1 MSHFYYCYS
10 LLSGLSASIHLACTQ
25 IFLKFIR
32 CPVFFFFLLWILN
45 HSSLFWLLIVCT
57 VILFKIMLLFYSKFS
72 NNFYFPSAKKKKKN
86 SSSTLHTITSIIL
99 SDPISYNCS
108 LTPRQ
113 SHWPPRHF
121 SKMLDL
127 LSPRAF
133 ALPHSTAF
141 VTTHHTTW
149 FLSIYSLYIY
159 TSRLVLRLWPHTLKI
174 WGKI

>member
-32 CPVFFFFLLWILN
+32 CPGFFFYYESSIIPLYSDFWSLVLSYYLKSCCSSTQNSPITSTFPLLKKK
-45 HSSLFWLLIVCT
+45 IVPQRC
-57 VILFKIMLLFYSKFS
+57 IQLPLLFCLIP
-72 NNFYFPSAKKKKKN
+72 FP
-86 SSSTLHTITSIIL
+86 ITVL
-99 SDPISYNCS
+99 L

-113 SHWPPRHF
+113 SHWPPRHC

-149 FLSIYSLYIY
+149 FLSIYSLYVY
-159 TSRLVLRLWPHTLKI
+159 TSRLVLRLWPHILKI